1 MRKNAFFIDDINT
14 DIIKSLQTN
23 CPMSTERID
32 PTDSQVKIS
41 RFLDISEYIVRDH
54 DNEKSGINGLRP
66 DVCIGSSQRY
76 FLQRLGGRRLYP
88 PGFGLGTDSAGP
100 AMTGGWTHNDDDGD
114 AASPG
119 LGFNVPLGPFTA
131 TVGGKGI
138 YTNPND
144 GDEGYAA
151 AVGGGLQWKI
161 GDSFGLFGEYYYS
174 PDSLSSGID
183 SYEEANVGGRWTI
196 IRPVTIEA
204 GYRYLNPAGKDG
216 HRDNALADGPYIGV
230 SAGF

>member
-1 MRKNAFFIDDINT
+1 MKKVALMGLSGLMFVSAAANA
-14 DIIKSLQTN
+14 
-23 CPMSTERID
+23 
-32 PTDSQVKIS
+32 IS
-41 RFLDISEYIVRDH
+41 F
-54 DNEKSGINGLRP
+54 NGSAGQDYTHL
-66 DVCIGSSQRY
+66 
-76 FLQRLGGRRLYP
+76 
-88 PGFGLGTDSAGP
+88 GFGLGTDSAGL

-114 AASPG
+114 AASLG
-119 LGFNVPLGPFTA
+119 LGFNVPLGPFLA

-183 SYEEANVGGRWTI
+183 SYQEANAGARWTI
-196 IRPVTIEA
+196 MRPITIEA
-204 GYRYLNPAGKDG
+204 GYRYLNLAGKDG
-216 HRDNALADGPYIGV
+216 NRDNALADGPYLGV